1 MDVHDILME
10 AAQNTPISSHGTFAQ
25 VPKRL
30 AIEIGGFV
38 QTIGNPQ
45 DEQIPVLAEANGLDP
60 KDVKAVK
67 NFLRRNFYMLCDELR
82 YCQMKDFFTTDDQ
95 MVKPDFTMFSKAA
108 AFTPEYTEEPQTEV
122 TDDRL
127 EPQADARE

>member
-10 AAQNTPISSHGTFAQ
+10 AVRQTPNSSHDTYAQ

-30 AIEIGGFV
+30 AIEIGGFAK
-38 QTIGNPQ
+38 TIGNPQ
-45 DEQIPVLAEANGLDP
+45 DDQIPALAEANGLDP
-60 KDVKAVK
+60 KDIRTVK
-67 NFLRRNFYMLCDELR
+67 NFLRRNFYVLCDELR
-82 YCQMKDFFTTDDQ
+82 YCQMKDFFTTGDQ
-95 MVKPDFTMFSKAA
+95 GANPDFIMFSKAA
-108 AFTPEYTEEPQTEV
+108 AFTLEYTEEPQTEV

>member
-10 AAQNTPISSHGTFAQ
+10 AVRKTPISSHNTYAL

-38 QTIGNPQ
+38 QTIGNLQ
-45 DEQIPVLAEANGLDP
+45 DEQIPTVAEANGFDP
-60 KDVKAVK
+60 KDIRTIK
-67 NFLRRNFYMLCDELR
+67 NFLRRNFYTLCDELR
-82 YCQMKDFFTTDDQ
+82 YCQMKDFFTTGDR
-95 MVKPDFTMFSKAA
+95 MVDPDFTMFSKAA
-108 AFTPEYTEEPQTEV
+108 AFTLEYTEEPQTEV